1 MSSVSQLPRLKVLRA
16 IGDFVSLGKSLPS
29 VPCSVTLSSQ
39 EYSHKYLNWT
49 KTNYSPVLE
58 NKTHSVEFET
68 HSLSQ
73 TVWDL
78 TVGEYNGIFRGTR
91 KALGFERDRQDP
103 GIRAPINQKPV
114 RSHSNCES
122 TSIPLSG
129 FWSLSIGTRR
139 EIPSHFLITSFLH
152 LSSPTSNTLQ
162 FSRNF
167 SKSRGKKDAIKNC
180 LTTVCVSTIIWNNC
194 TLGDSRQSINPQF
207 TTQVAKP
214 TLNE

>member
-78 TVGEYNGIFRGTR
+78 TVGEHNGIFRGTR

-139 EIPSHFLITSFLH
+139 EIPSHFLITSFFSPLH
-152 LSSPTSNTLQ
+152 PTPCSSHAISLNPGVKRMPLKTALLQ
-162 FSRNF
+162 SVLAPLYEIIALWEILDSQLTPNSQLKWQSRHSMN
-167 SKSRGKKDAIKNC
+167 RG
-180 LTTVCVSTIIWNNC
+180 
-194 TLGDSRQSINPQF
+194 
-207 TTQVAKP
+207 
-214 TLNE
+214 

>member
-78 TVGEYNGIFRGTR
+78 TVGEHNGIFRGTR

-103 GIRAPINQKPV
+103 GIRAPINQKLV
-114 RSHSNCES
+114 RSLSHCES
-122 TSIPLSG
+122 TSILFLVFDLYQLALEGKSQVI
-129 FWSLSIGTRR
+129 FW
-139 EIPSHFLITSFLH
+139 LH
-152 LSSPTSNTLQ
+152 LSYIFPPLHPTPLQ
-162 FSRNF
+162 FSRNL